1 MRLAVPALV
10 LLSLLALLRAHG
22 ATAPSVAGSS
32 DHLSLERASTGAQT
46 LAAEAAVAAA
56 EAAAAAAE
64 ERRLDIDAEQG
75 EATPEASRSGSVYV
89 APNSSTR
96 RATYGGGGTRS
107 HSLGEVRHTEEE
119 WKAPLKPSV
128 VARAP
133 SIGGV
138 DRRESALAKR
148 LRLQQFHDLV
158 MDNLGPLAA
167 IGWAFSFFLIF
178 AYCAQRFLSRSV
190 LVTLLCTMLYLIA
203 SPVAIMANKILMKD
217 KGFGYP
223 VMVSAMGQVATA
235 LCAGVFVFITGESL
249 ETGRK
254 IGATTLLVLGCVS
267 ALALV
272 LGQYPYFYLTVAFIQ
287 MLKAFSPAYMI
298 CFLFCLGVERPS
310 NRVIRCVLGLSVCTC
325 VASAGEVNF
334 SLIGVLFMTMASC
347 SDALRLVIAQKLL
360 KNQKMGS
367 FEALVYTAPACL
379 LFMAPVA
386 LLKEIPAARK
396 AGSFALV
403 SEVPLLFVAS
413 AFSGFVVNVASF
425 LLVKRTSSV
434 SLKLIT
440 MARNGGLVLASAL
453 FFGETITALE
463 AIGYAGLLLFF
474 ALYTVAKNQ
483 EAAASKVSLVVS
495 SDTEAVPLKEPIQFE
510 RRCDS
515 MTDTS
520 SEVGRDSMGKA

>member
-1 MRLAVPALV
+1 
-10 LLSLLALLRAHG
+10 
-22 ATAPSVAGSS
+22 
-32 DHLSLERASTGAQT
+32 
-46 LAAEAAVAAA
+46 
-56 EAAAAAAE
+56 
-64 ERRLDIDAEQG
+64 
-75 EATPEASRSGSVYV
+75 
-89 APNSSTR
+89 
-96 RATYGGGGTRS
+96 
-107 HSLGEVRHTEEE
+107 
-119 WKAPLKPSV
+119 
-128 VARAP
+128 
-133 SIGGV
+133 
-138 DRRESALAKR
+138 
-148 LRLQQFHDLV
+148 
-158 MDNLGPLAA
+158 
-167 IGWAFSFFLIF
+167 
-178 AYCAQRFLSRSV
+178 
-190 LVTLLCTMLYLIA
+190 
-203 SPVAIMANKILMKD
+203 
-217 KGFGYP
+217 
-223 VMVSAMGQVATA
+223 
-235 LCAGVFVFITGESL
+235 
-249 ETGRK
+249 
-254 IGATTLLVLGCVS
+254 
-267 ALALV
+267 
-272 LGQYPYFYLTVAFIQ
+272 
-287 MLKAFSPAYMI
+287 
-298 CFLFCLGVERPS
+298 
-310 NRVIRCVLGLSVCTC
+310 
-325 VASAGEVNF
+325 
-334 SLIGVLFMTMASC
+334 MTMASC

-510 RRCDS
+510 RCDS